1 MCKRLAMLATAV
13 LIASVAH
20 AQNADENT
28 PEGQAAV
35 KPGEAVRFDSTSI
48 ADYGGL
54 RRFEVR
60 VAWGDGGQPA
70 PPDHRTRKVRYVAD
84 CKANTLAVAAVAVFE
99 RSGMLV
105 KTLLTPPGAAE
116 PQAPAPGSQE
126 ERWLREACKD

>member
-1 MCKRLAMLATAV
+1 MRNGLAAFAAAVMLASA
-13 LIASVAH
+13 AQ
-20 AQNADENT
+20 AQNIDENT

-35 KPGEAVRFDSTSI
+35 KPGEAARFDSNSI

-84 CKANTLAVAAVAVFE
+84 CKANTLAVAAVAVYE

-105 KTLLTPPGAAE
+105 KTMLTPPGAAE
-116 PQAPAPGSQE
+116 PQAPAAGSQE
-126 ERWLREACKD
+126 ERWLREVCKN